1 MENSSC
7 SIYFLAQVLLLIL
20 IPLLLLSLKFGE
32 KHKNQSRLPPG
43 PWWLP
48 IIGSLHH
55 LVKSPLIHHTLADL
69 AWRYNAPI
77 MYLRLG
83 ELHAVVISSPY
94 AAQEVMKTHDVIFAT
109 RPLSATVRAGAMIA
123 DGLGIAFSPYGKRWQ
138 QLRKFSSVEL
148 LSTKR
153 VRSFRPIRED
163 ETARLVTEIAACP
176 PGKLVNITERV
187 ATLVANSAL
196 RAMMGK
202 RFRRRKELLECI
214 TQAIKI
220 ATGFNIGDLFPSS
233 RLVRAI
239 DGTGRKAQAV
249 QRKLFEL
256 VDDAVEQHR
265 ERRSEQSATDS
276 EDDEDMLDVF
286 SRIQE
291 EGGLGWSLD
300 VGDIKAIIVDL
311 FVGGSEPTAT
321 TIQWAMAELMRNP
334 NVMQRAQT
342 ELQCALQ
349 DKSRVTED
357 DLVNLPYLKLIIKE
371 TLRLHTPGPLLLPR
385 ECQEACEIL
394 GFDVLKGTTVL
405 VNAWAICR
413 DPKYW
418 DEPEVFKPER
428 FKEST
433 TDFMG
438 TNFRY
443 TPFGAGRR
451 ICPGLA
457 FSLANVELVLATL
470 LFHFDWQLPPGVIPS
485 ELDMTEE
492 MGVAI
497 RRKRDLYLKPTLRVP
512 L

>member
-1 MENSSC
+1 M
-7 SIYFLAQVLLLIL
+7 
-20 IPLLLLSLKFGE
+20 G
-32 KHKNQSRLPPG
+32 
-43 PWWLP
+43 W
-48 IIGSLHH
+48 
-55 LVKSPLIHHTLADL
+55 
-69 AWRYNAPI
+69 
-77 MYLRLG
+77 
-83 ELHAVVISSPY
+83 
-94 AAQEVMKTHDVIFAT
+94 
-109 RPLSATVRAGAMIA
+109 
-123 DGLGIAFSPYGKRWQ
+123 GIAFSPYGERWK

-196 RAMMGK
+196 RAMMGE
-202 RFRRRKELLECI
+202 RFRRREELLECI

-239 DGTGRKAQAV
+239 DGTGRKAQAI

-265 ERRSEQSATDS
+265 ERRSGQSATDS
-276 EDDEDMLDVF
+276 EDEDMLDVF
-286 SRIQE
+286 LRIQE
-291 EGGLGWSLD
+291 EGGLGCSLD

-385 ECQEACEIL
+385 ECQEAREIL
-394 GFDVLKGTTVL
+394 GYDVLKDTIVL

-428 FKEST
+428 FEEGT

-438 TNFRY
+438 TDFRY

-457 FSLANVELVLATL
+457 FSLANVELVLAML

-485 ELDMTEE
+485 ELDMAEE
-492 MGVAI
+492 MGIAI
-497 RRKRDLYLKPTLRVP
+497 RRKRDLYLKPTFRVP